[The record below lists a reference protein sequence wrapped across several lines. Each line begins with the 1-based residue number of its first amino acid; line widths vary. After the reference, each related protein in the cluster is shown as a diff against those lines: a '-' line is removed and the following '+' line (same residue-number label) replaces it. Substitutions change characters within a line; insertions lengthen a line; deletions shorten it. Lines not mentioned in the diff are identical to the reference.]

1 MANLEVTVNGSFEN
15 AFQAFNRKLKKS
27 GILEEYR
34 KKEYY
39 EKPSAKKRRLFLK
52 AKRRRELDKIIK
64 ERERNEKYKLP
75 GKPKFK
81 KEEHPY

>member
-39 EKPSAKKRRLFLK
+39 EKPSAKKFPGTFY
-52 AKRRRELDKIIK
+52 K
-64 ERERNEKYKLP
+64 E
-75 GKPKFK
+75 
-81 KEEHPY
+81 

>member
-1 MANLEVTVNGSFEN
+1 MANLEVIVNGSFDN
-15 AFQAFNRKLKKS
+15 AFHAFNRKLKKS

-39 EKPSAKKRRLFLK
+39 EKPSAKKRRLYLK

-75 GKPKFK
+75 GKSKPK
-81 KEEHPY
+81 

>member
-1 MANLEVTVNGSFEN
+1 VIVNGSFDN

-34 KKEYY
+34 KKEYF

-52 AKRRRELDKIIK
+52 AQRRRELDKIIK
-64 ERERNEKYKLP
+64 EREKNEKYKLP
-75 GKPKFK
+75 GKPKSK
-81 KEEHPY
+81 KEEHTY